1 MPVWSIWQKAVFIDP
16 KKGARNH
23 LSDTEVLRSVSEVY
37 PGRAIKDM
45 AILAARAASNKK
57 ATDPKVM
64 DLGDLLGITDYFV
77 VCSASNDRQVRT
89 IVEEIEKS
97 LKESVG
103 IRPRAVEG
111 LSNAAWVLMDYGDI
125 VVHVMSDEARAF
137 YAIERLWSDAQ
148 IVEWENVA

>member
-1 MPVWSIWQKAVFIDP
+1 
-16 KKGARNH
+16 
-23 LSDTEVLRSVSEVY
+23 
-37 PGRAIKDM
+37 M